1 MPVQQLTWL
10 NNSYPRMAELIRDCW
25 AREPAVRPAF
35 TDVVVELEEMQLN
48 ELELNSSN
56 LE

>member
-1 MPVQQLTWL
+1 
-10 NNSYPRMAELIRDCW
+10 MAELIRDCW